1 MDQLLGQ
8 CASHSLGAS
17 NQLFGLMIQTL
28 IAAQCSLSPPE
39 DWPKD
44 HGPDAIQNGLYSL
57 NKVD

>member
-44 HGPDAIQNGLYSL
+44 HGPDAIQNGLYS
-57 NKVD
+57 